1 MQPIY
6 SKNFSQPIRF
16 CPNVD
21 CKYLKC
27 QLMRLLCVRS
37 ALDWWGKQQLLA
49 LTISNNISLYSTLLP
64 PVFNTTS
71 KDQMHSLSTDQ
82 SLDVFVVWTCSVPNA
97 ISNFL
102 KAMLAN
108 FKTLILQKQVIEQH
122 SYFLQLNKRKFYRLA
137 QKCPSHSV
145 MWNVLITCSCLWKC
159 PGDKVLLLLSSRIY
173 FFCKGC
179 LWYTNSMQ

>member
-1 MQPIY
+1 MILCNRFIR
-6 SKNFSQPIRF
+6 KTFRF
-16 CPNVD
+16 CPNGD
-21 CKYLKC
+21 CQYLKC

-102 KAMLAN
+102 KAMLAISRHSF
-108 FKTLILQKQVIEQH
+108 FKNKWLNSPAIFCNWTNANSIDSLKNVQVT
-122 SYFLQLNKRKFYRLA
+122 QLCEMY
-137 QKCPSHSV
+137 
-145 MWNVLITCSCLWKC
+145 W
-159 PGDKVLLLLSSRIY
+159 
-173 FFCKGC
+173 
-179 LWYTNSMQ
+179 